1 MQAKQR
7 QSIKTFIT
15 IRHIFHFD
23 SFQFP
28 IMIVFKLH
36 FDLVGVMNVK
46 YFMMLEFSTDE
57 TIMSMRIP
65 KEVANKCFQSRKD
78 SNETFVNLAIWLLQM
93 PDIPQSSSLLFF
105 MMEKR
110 EHIFDEF
117 AREMRISFLG
127 FG

>member
-1 MQAKQR
+1 M
-7 QSIKTFIT
+7 
-15 IRHIFHFD
+15 
-23 SFQFP
+23 
-28 IMIVFKLH
+28 
-36 FDLVGVMNVK
+36 
-46 YFMMLEFSTDE
+46 
-57 TIMSMRIP
+57 
-65 KEVANKCFQSRKD
+65 ANKCFQSQKD

-105 MMEKR
+105 MMKKR